1 MKFSEINLNENIQKS
16 LKELNFEEATPVQ
29 ENAIPFLLEKN
40 QDLIS
45 LAQTGT
51 GKTAAFGLPLINK
64 VDVKKKRPQSIIL
77 CPTRE
82 LCLQISKDLKLYAS
96 NEWFKSYR

>member
-1 MKFSEINLNENIQKS
+1 MQKIERMKFSEINLNKNIQKS

-29 ENAIPFLLEKN
+29 EKAIPFLLEKN

-64 VDVKKKRPQSIIL
+64 VDVKKKRPQ
-77 CPTRE
+77 
-82 LCLQISKDLKLYAS
+82 
-96 NEWFKSYR
+96 